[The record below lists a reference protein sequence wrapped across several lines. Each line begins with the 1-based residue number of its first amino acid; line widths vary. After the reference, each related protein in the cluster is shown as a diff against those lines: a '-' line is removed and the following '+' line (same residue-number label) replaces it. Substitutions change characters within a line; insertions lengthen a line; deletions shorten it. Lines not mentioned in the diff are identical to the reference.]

1 MATLGIPKL
10 QKLDDNKTVNQT
22 LHNSKCT
29 HVTQNR
35 NWTSTTKMR
44 LPDYL
49 HALLLSH
56 THTLYPRT
64 CHMGG
69 TGDQR
74 DIHTYMPEH
83 HPVRRGIQGS
93 AAWAKPLRMRRGRAL
108 PCRQRRARPH
118 ITLCQRHANALQRK
132 KETLSMTLSY
142 ILFFSASDLHSLT
155 PCLKG

>member
-10 QKLDDNKTVNQT
+10 QKMDDNKTVNQT

-56 THTLYPRT
+56 THPLYPWT
-64 CHMGG
+64 CRLGG
-69 TGDQR
+69 TRDRR
-74 DIHTYMPEH
+74 DIHTYTSCKRAPSGQLPDLDGSTGEKRK
-83 HPVRRGIQGS
+83 HPTFKQVPPRAPLDSTQAVFKPS
-93 AAWAKPLRMRRGRAL
+93 CAALIAHTYPPG
-108 PCRQRRARPH
+108 PPP
-118 ITLCQRHANALQRK
+118 ITKRSK
-132 KETLSMTLSY
+132 F
-142 ILFFSASDLHSLT
+142 LFISNV
-155 PCLKG
+155 

>member
-56 THTLYPRT
+56 THALYPRT

-93 AAWAKPLRMRRGRAL
+93 AAWAKPLRMRRGRAG
-108 PCRQRRARPH
+108 PCRQRRARSH
-118 ITLCQRHANALQRK
+118 ITSCQRHANALQRK
-132 KETLSMTLSY
+132 KRNAEHDAQLYSF
-142 ILFFSASDLHSLT
+142 FFSV
-155 PCLKG
+155 

>member
-35 NWTSTTKMR
+35 NWTSTTKMQ

-83 HPVRRGIQGS
+83 HPVSRAFQGS
-93 AAWAKPLRMRRGRAL
+93 AAWAKPLRINIRLVLIPNVCLIIPEKCQNSDGTLRYGRVVPHPAPNISKKQKSPKML
-108 PCRQRRARPH
+108 P
-118 ITLCQRHANALQRK
+118 
-132 KETLSMTLSY
+132 Y
-142 ILFFSASDLHSLT
+142 
-155 PCLKG
+155 

>member
-35 NWTSTTKMR
+35 NWTSTTKLR

-93 AAWAKPLRMRRGRAL
+93 AAWAKPLRIYKL
-108 PCRQRRARPH
+108 P
-118 ITLCQRHANALQRK
+118 IYISKLGNFNAL
-132 KETLSMTLSY
+132 SY
-142 ILFFSASDLHSLT
+142 DLTTQSSAEATDVSKMPNPSAPLT
-155 PCLKG
+155 FRA

>member
-93 AAWAKPLRMRRGRAL
+93 AAWAKPLRITFLACSGAASALEKPGRAG
-108 PCRQRRARPH
+108 
-118 ITLCQRHANALQRK
+118 
-132 KETLSMTLSY
+132 
-142 ILFFSASDLHSLT
+142 FSAASALKEAVRACDSRSL
-155 PCLKG
+155 LKSAGLGYTVL